1 MKTGKNKAVFL
12 DRDGTINVEVGY
24 LSDPDELELIP
35 GAAEAV
41 ARLND
46 AGFIVVV
53 VTNQSGVARG
63 YFTEEDVAAVNR
75 RMVDVL
81 RPEGARIDEIYY
93 CPHHPEFG
101 SDEYRKDCECRKP
114 NTGMVERAVEDLD
127 IDVSRSYV
135 VGDHV
140 GDVLLGINAGAR
152 SIHVLSGHGTG
163 EREKLIERGI
173 DSVHHA
179 RDLADAVEYILAR
192 NTEES

>member
-1 MKTGKNKAVFL
+1 MFL

-24 LSDPDELELIP
+24 LSNPEDLELIP
-35 GAAEAV
+35 GAARAV
-41 ARLND
+41 ARLNE

-53 VTNQSGVARG
+53 ITNQSGVARG

-81 RPEGARIDEIYY
+81 QREGARIDAIYY

-101 SDEYRKDCECRKP
+101 NETYRKNCECRKP
-114 NTGMVERAVEDLD
+114 NTGMVKQAAIDLD

-140 GDVLLGINAGAR
+140 GDVLLGINAGAH
-152 SIHVLSGHGTG
+152 SIHVLTGHGTD
-163 EREKLIERGI
+163 EREKIIEQGI
-173 DSVHHA
+173 NEVFLA
-179 RDLADAVEYILAR
+179 RDLTDAVEYILSR
-192 NTEES
+192 NTKES